1 MVYYWSITYRKSTFF
16 LKKRSTTIIQFN
28 RCAPTIYFKILRP
41 SKFTTTLRTIAA
53 ALKSLL
59 AKFQPSLCNDVP
71 AWVLKILYRVN
82 ILMVRTEFYSWSES
96 TAYVT
101 VSVPAKYCNYLFYG
115 TVDGI
120 HIHFFLFDYVSM
132 GPSTRLWRTARCCR
146 WVHRVDGSIVSM
158 GSIDAA
164 LTNCSEYY

>member
-1 MVYYWSITYRKSTFF
+1 MN
-16 LKKRSTTIIQFN
+16 FN
-28 RCAPTIYFKILRP
+28 FDYSRC
-41 SKFTTTLRTIAA
+41 

-82 ILMVRTEFYSWSES
+82 VLMVRTEFYSWSES

-101 VSVPAKYCNYLFYG
+101 VSVPAKYCNHLFYG

-120 HIHFFLFDYVSM
+120 HIHFFYLITCRWVHRRGFDELLGVVDGSIVSM
-132 GPSTRLWRTARCCR
+132 GPSCRWGPSTRLWRTARSTTNSTGT
-146 WVHRVDGSIVSM
+146 VDQHNFVVPVQ
-158 GSIDAA
+158 
-164 LTNCSEYY
+164 